1 MFLFCFFSLIIALKE
16 ERLAQDRIRTYELD
30 PTRGLN
36 TRPKKTTYIYNDR
49 AIKELVTRFDLLEN
63 PNDDQIVNHLRS
75 LQYRLGANG
84 FDNWDN

>member
-1 MFLFCFFSLIIALKE
+1 MNSIPQEDWICAPEK
-16 ERLAQDRIRTYELD
+16 
-30 PTRGLN
+30 
-36 TRPKKTTYIYNDR
+36 TYIYNDR
-49 AIKELVTRFDLLEN
+49 AIKELVTRFDLIEN

>member
-1 MFLFCFFSLIIALKE
+1 MKEE

-36 TRPKKTTYIYNDR
+36 MRPRKKTYIYNDR
-49 AIKELVTRFDLLEN
+49 AIKELVTRFDLIEN